1 MRWPAFL
8 LLMVLLA
15 SALHGQESRADA
27 QSNAVNQPAIPAK
40 QEQFF
45 ARQIRPFLV
54 EHGIEC
60 HGADTQENG
69 LRLDSRDAVLRGGE
83 RGPTVE
89 LPQAGVNQGKMVVTT
104 IIEALPCGWPV
115 GV

>member
-27 QSNAVNQPAIPAK
+27 QSKAVNQPAIPAK

-45 ARQIRPFLV
+45 ARQIRPVLV
-54 EHGIEC
+54 EHGIELKVTERQT
-60 HGADTQENG
+60 HLAFE
-69 LRLDSRDAVLRGGE
+69 LRRIQCLVTICTPPCCVCSVL
-83 RGPTVE
+83 
-89 LPQAGVNQGKMVVTT
+89 TT
-104 IIEALPCGWPV
+104 HA
-115 GV
+115 